1 MKKLFSLVLVV
12 CMVMTAC
19 AAFAESS
26 SGGLSSLFGGLM
38 GGSQGSGEGGG
49 LSSLFGGLMGGG
61 ESGQGGGLADLFS
74 GLMGGGENGQGG
86 GLADLFGGLMGGSQG
101 SGEGGGLADLF
112 GGLMGGSEGGE
123 GGGLADLFGSLM
135 GGAQE
140 SELPVGDSTTEAAPA
155 EDDTA
160 PAAEEAQL
168 TPEAEAGLEA
178 LANVI
183 SEASPATYIAAESA
197 EQFYGTW
204 RMTGIIVNGY
214 KFDMEALTEG
224 EEDPAYMV
232 LRLSEEV
239 FDLFEAGEEPAPK
252 TITSSELV
260 DGALKINFFE
270 DGQPETANFML
281 TDDGELHIV
290 QSAEEGGDEAK
301 PTYIVFVPVK

>member
-49 LSSLFGGLMGGG
+49 LGSLFGGLMGGG
-61 ESGQGGGLADLFS
+61 ESGQGGGLADLFG
-74 GLMGGGENGQGG
+74 GLMGGGENGQ
-86 GLADLFGGLMGGSQG
+86 
-101 SGEGGGLADLF
+101 GGGLADLF

-155 EDDTA
+155 ADDTA

-168 TPEAEAGLEA
+168 TPEEQAELDA
-178 LANVI
+178 LASVI

-290 QSAEEGGDEAK
+290 QIAEEGGDEAK

>member
-49 LSSLFGGLMGGG
+49 LGSLFGGLMGGG
-61 ESGQGGGLADLFS
+61 ESGQGGGLADLFG

-86 GLADLFGGLMGGSQG
+86 GLADLFGGLMGGSENGQ
-101 SGEGGGLADLF
+101 GGGLADLF

-155 EDDTA
+155 ADDTA

-168 TPEAEAGLEA
+168 TPEEQAGLDA
-178 LANVI
+178 LASVI

-290 QSAEEGGDEAK
+290 QIAEEGGDEAK